1 MNREELFSKAV
12 SENHKMIFAICLH
25 FYGAKDPANDAYQET
40 LIKIWKNI
48 ENFRGESKL
57 STWISRITANVCL
70 TGIQTEKRKS
80 DRFTPINQLTNKLH
94 ENSDENYEQLDN
106 EREKLRFFKD
116 FKSRLNPLDRLLV
129 SLYLEENEYR
139 EISEITGLSESN
151 ARTRI
156 HRIKN
161 QIKKEWEECHGTGRF

>member
-1 MNREELFSKAV
+1 MDREELFRKAV
-12 SENHKMIFAICLH
+12 SENHKMIYAICLH

-40 LIKIWKNI
+40 LIKVWKNI
-48 ENFRGESKL
+48 ESFRGDSKL

-70 TGIQTEKRKS
+70 TGLQTEKRKS
-80 DRFTPINQLTNKLH
+80 DRFTSINLMANNLH
-94 ENSDENYEQLDN
+94 DNSDVNNEETDE
-106 EREKLRFFKD
+106 EREKLKFFND
-116 FKSRLNPLDRLLV
+116 FKSRLNSLDRLLV

-161 QIKKEWEECHGTGRF
+161 QIKKEWEEHHGTGRF